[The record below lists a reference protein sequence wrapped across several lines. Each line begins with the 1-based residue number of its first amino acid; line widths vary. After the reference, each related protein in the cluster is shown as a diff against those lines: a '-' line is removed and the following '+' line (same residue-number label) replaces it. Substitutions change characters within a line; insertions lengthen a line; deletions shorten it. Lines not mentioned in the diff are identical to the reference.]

1 LRSHGLDLAFI
12 ERARLGFPTMGICG
26 GYQMFGGRIV
36 DGVESGEREVSG
48 LDLLPIET
56 VFEKEKLLSRPEGR
70 APLFGEAEVSGYEI
84 RHGRVFRHGGEPLFV
99 GDGLDEG
106 CRVGA
111 LLGTSWHGVMESDG
125 FRRSFLRWVAEE
137 RGLNWRPGETSFA
150 AAREA
155 RLERLG
161 DLISENVDQE
171 ALLRLI
177 DDGPPSG
184 LPVVAGQLVSWSAGQ
199 DIIAGIASCPKAPP
213 SHNDTASDRS
223 SDGRPVLGYDEN
235 QRRLTG

>member
-1 LRSHGLDLAFI
+1 
-12 ERARLGFPTMGICG
+12 
-26 GYQMFGGRIV
+26 MFGGRIV
-36 DGVESGEREVSG
+36 DGVESGEGEVSG
-48 LDLLPIET
+48 LGLLPVET
-56 VFEKEKLLSRPEGR
+56 VFEREKLLSRPSGR

-111 LLGTSWHGVMESDG
+111 LFGTSWHGVMESDG
-125 FRRSFLRWVAEE
+125 FRRGFLRWVAEE
-137 RGLNWRPGETSFA
+137 RSLDWRPGETSFA

-161 DLISENVDQE
+161 DLVSENVDRE

-177 DDGPPSG
+177 DDGPPSR
-184 LPVVAGQLVSWSAGQ
+184 LPVVAGQLVGWSAGREG
-199 DIIAGIASCPKAPP
+199 IASIASCPKTPP
-213 SHNDTASDRS
+213 SHDKTAPDRS
-223 SDGRPVLGYDEN
+223 PDGPPVPGYDEN
-235 QRRLTG
+235 PRKLTG